1 MTSTLPVTSGLV
13 GWYKGEEWNGTSW
26 PDNSGSG
33 NNVTEKI
40 GTPQSQG
47 RYVYGGIGD
56 GIRFPSTIL
65 PVTYTLFHVAKYNG
79 ATRLRIFDG
88 VNKNWLS
95 GFWSGKTGVAYHEG
109 WLTQT
114 STPAYPTGEVLVS
127 TDQKGLYRGNG
138 VNLKTTTVAGTSDR
152 LSINYGYHTQV
163 SRDERSQWAVSEVIV
178 YNRELSLSEIQQV
191 ESYLETRKNEIDMQ
205 SIQSNLGGSNPIALS
220 DYYGETGY
228 APSIGTISLN
238 NFRRFAQVP
247 LIGIPP
253 KKLQVYL
260 DASDSRSYPGT
271 GTTWYDISGNG
282 RNGTWTS
289 VDHQGNYFEA
299 NGRSCSGPASNSFGI
314 DNSSGYTVFFIFNQ
328 NTLVDTGSFKF
339 YTTNNTSNY
348 RAIFAHATWGNG
360 NVYFDQG
367 GCCNSDTRIV
377 ASGTPLP
384 NATGSWHSVAVVR
397 ETGSSTRYLYIDGS
411 SVASTTAA
419 ALDINLSSTAVDYV
433 GDRTNYSGTWDAKV
447 KCFLAYNRHLSSG
460 EILALHNTLFI

>member
-1 MTSTLPVTSGLV
+1 MTSTLPVTSALV
-13 GWYKGEEWNGTSW
+13 GWYKGEDWNGTSW
-26 PDNSGSG
+26 PDSSGSG

-47 RYVYGGIGD
+47 RYVYGVIGD
-56 GIRFPSTIL
+56 GLRFPSTIL
-65 PVTYTLFHVAKYNG
+65 PATYTLFHVAKYNG
-79 ATRLRIFDG
+79 ETKKRIFDG

-95 GFWSGKTGVAYHEG
+95 GFWNGRTGVAYHEG

-191 ESYLETRKNEIDMQ
+191 ESYLETRKNEIDLQ

-220 DYYGETGY
+220 DYYGKTGY
-228 APSIGTISLN
+228 APSSGTISLN
-238 NFRRFAQVP
+238 SFRRLTQVP

-253 KKLQVYL
+253 KNLQVYL

-282 RNGTWTS
+282 INFNISASAHNTTYM
-289 VDHQGNYFEA
+289 DFEGSHGIA
-299 NGRSCSGPASNSFGI
+299 KRVVNNNLSDIGP
-314 DNSSGYTVFFIFNQ
+314 Y
-328 NTLVDTGSFKF
+328 
-339 YTTNNTSNY
+339 
-348 RAIFAHATWGNG
+348 
-360 NVYFDQG
+360 
-367 GCCNSDTRIV
+367 
-377 ASGTPLP
+377 P
-384 NATGSWHSVAVVR
+384 NATIVCVAEILPSTSGSWRTLVR
-397 ETGSSTRYLYIDGS
+397 GASADHQVIVQNGGTLMGMYDNGGAGFQSSGFSTDTLPTGYNLLVWKLSQSSPYYQFTYNTVGTFSSITTASSTFDNGFSCIGGYHNYQVSVTDSSQYFGKIKSFMLYNS
-411 SVASTTAA
+411 
-419 ALDINLSSTAVDYV
+419 
-433 GDRTNYSGTWDAKV
+433 
-447 KCFLAYNRHLSSG
+447 HLSTN
-460 EILALHNTLFI
+460 EISILYNTLFI